1 MSRVRGN
8 YKIDMHKQM
17 NFNKGLEFKCDYGD
31 MAGQEWAYVNRVKD
45 LDDITKGHKCKVIK
59 TKFLKVLVEVEE
71 FDGIDSMV
79 PVEKELSNW
88 RLKMPWA
95 DFQAANNK

>member
-1 MSRVRGN
+1 MSRIRGN
-8 YKIDMHKQM
+8 YKIDTHKEM
-17 NFNKGLEFKCDYGD
+17 NFNKSSKFERDYGD
-31 MAGQEWAYVNRVKD
+31 MTGQEWAYVNRVKD

-59 TKFLKVLVEVEE
+59 TNFLTVLVEVEE
-71 FDGIDSMV
+71 FDGINSII
-79 PVEKELSNW
+79 PVEKEISNW